1 MSTLKPLPIFLVL
14 LISVSLAAPATAFD
28 FSDILKP
35 IDDLFKKI
43 NEIIYRSDII
53 EQLELFKAN
62 YELVNGI
69 YVEKTTWS
77 ILNGQLSAQS
87 GDEQLN
93 LLASKPDLNVI
104 LQFRKLPPIE
114 DINRIA
120 ELLGAE
126 VFHIDRGINAVI
138 LKLADKPKLKEF
150 ILTNASNFD
159 IASIYLDFTVQVP
172 EKPHPIRKPKKSE
185 LPEHLPDNKTNN
197 TIERGNPFVG
207 NPHHPVKHAKNE
219 TRFEKKLV
227 KEVKEVKIE
236 KDQIKNA
243 NWNDKLV
250 KAEDVWADNVTGRQ
264 VVIAI
269 LDTGVDEN
277 HPMLNGSIIGSIS
290 FVEGEDPH
298 DYHGHGTHVASIAA
312 GRPVQVHKD
321 SRLVWVSGIAPNAAI
336 LNVKVLGKNGGGSLS
351 TVIKGL
357 DYVAQWHDSHPD
369 VPIVVSMS
377 LGTPYG
383 NPSDPV
389 CQKVNWLVEEKHIP
403 VVVAAG
409 NEYFLIDSPGL
420 AEKAITVAA
429 VDGEKNVA
437 SFSGKG
443 PGTNY
448 KDIKPDIAAPG
459 VKIPGARANTNDI
472 IEMSGTSMAT
482 PHVAGVIALLL
493 EDRPDLKDKPDEIRK
508 IIEQTAID
516 TAQPEILEGHGI
528 ADAYAAVEN
537 LPSKNR
543 FSMFDWFKNLFG
555 GG

>member
-1 MSTLKPLPIFLVL
+1 MKTATLLPIFLIL
-14 LISVSLAAPATAFD
+14 LIIPASAFD
-28 FSDILKP
+28 FSDVFKP
-35 IDDLFKKI
+35 IEEFLKKI
-43 NEIIYRSDII
+43 NEIIYHSDII
-53 EQLELFKAN
+53 EQLELFKVN
-62 YELVNGI
+62 YEVINGI
-69 YVEKTTWS
+69 YVEKTTWGV
-77 ILNGQLSAQS
+77 LNAQS
-87 GDEQLN
+87 FDDQELD
-93 LLASKPDLNVI
+93 LLASKPKLNVI
-104 LQFRKLPPIE
+104 LQFKRLPSA
-114 DINRIA
+114 DVINRIA

-126 VFHIDRGINAVI
+126 IYHIDYGINAVI

-159 IASIYLDFTVQVP
+159 IASVYLDFSVQVP
-172 EKPHPIRKPKKSE
+172 EKPHPVKMPEKHE
-185 LPEHLPDNKTNN
+185 LPERAPDNRTNN

-207 NPHHPVKHAKNE
+207 DPRQALKYAKNE
-219 TRFEKKLV
+219 TIFEKKLAKKV
-227 KEVKEVKIE
+227 REVKVE
-236 KDQIKNA
+236 KEQIKNA

-269 LDTGVDEN
+269 LDTGVDEK

-321 SRLVWVSGIAPNAAI
+321 DRLVWVSCVAPNAAI

-389 CQKVNWLVEEKHIP
+389 CQKVNWLVEKEHIP

-409 NEYFLIDSPGL
+409 NEFFVIDSPGL

-429 VDGEKNVA
+429 VDDEKKVA

-443 PGTNY
+443 PGRNW

-459 VKIPGARANTNDI
+459 VKILGARANTKDV

-482 PHVAGVIALLL
+482 PHVAGAIALLL
-493 EDRPDLKDKPDEIRK
+493 QDRPDLKDKPDKIRK
-508 IIEQTAID
+508 LIEQTATD
-516 TAQPEILEGHGI
+516 TIQPEIFEGHGI
-528 ADAYAAVEN
+528 VDAYAAVKN

-543 FSMFDWFKNLFG
+543 FSMFDWFKSVIG
-555 GG
+555 SG